1 MRRGCISLGEI
12 QCNECQRTIPH
23 SERFLAVE
31 EDNGVEADSGKTVQ
45 YCMECSV
52 NKGYAYY
59 KETKD
64 EKVLTIFPNPEY

>member
-12 QCNECQRTIPH
+12 QCDGCQRMIPH

-31 EDNGVEADSGKTVQ
+31 EEDGVEADKGKTVR
-45 YCMECSV
+45 YCMDCSV

-64 EKVLTIFPNPEY
+64 ENVLTIFPEPEY